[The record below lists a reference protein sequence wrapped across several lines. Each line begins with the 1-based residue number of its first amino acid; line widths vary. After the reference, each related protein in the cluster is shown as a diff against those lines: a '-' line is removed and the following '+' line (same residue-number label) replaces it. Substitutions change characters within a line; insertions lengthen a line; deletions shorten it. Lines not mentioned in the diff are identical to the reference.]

1 MRIGLLIYGSLDILT
16 GGYFYDRQV
25 VEAWRQA
32 GDEVVILSLPWR
44 GYWRHLADNFS
55 AQLVRRLREL
65 PVDVL
70 IQDELCY
77 PSLVWLSGQLQDQL
91 PYPQLSLI
99 HLLKQTEQ
107 HPAPQA
113 AIYRSLENHYLRQM
127 DGFIYNSQDSRR
139 LVEAIV
145 PGAAGVVA
153 YPGWDHLQVA
163 TERREAAGPVRII
176 AVGNLMRRKGQHLLL
191 QALAEL
197 PELDWRLTL
206 AGSGEFEPAYE
217 RELRAL
223 AQAKGLAERVE
234 FLGRQPNEKIGA
246 LLAEHDLFVLPSSYE
261 GFGIVYLEA
270 QLAGLPVIATTAGA
284 AGEILVDGE
293 TGYLLPAD
301 NVPALRACLAE
312 LLADRSRLRQMAARA
327 TARACEFPT
336 WAQTAATIRQFAGAA
351 IEAFHD

>member
-44 GYWRHLADNFS
+44 GYWRHLGDNFS
-55 AQLVRRLREL
+55 TEFTRRLCEL

-77 PSLVWLSGQLQDQL
+77 PSMVWLSGQLQDRL

-99 HLLKQTEQ
+99 HLLKQSEQ
-107 HPAPQA
+107 HPPLQA
-113 AIYRSLENHYLRQM
+113 AIYRALENRYLRQM
-127 DGFIYNSQDSRR
+127 DGFIYNSQDSCR

-145 PGAAGVVA
+145 PGAPGVVA
-153 YPGWDHLQVA
+153 YPGWDHLKVLPML
-163 TERREAAGPVRII
+163 REPAGPVRII

-191 QALAEL
+191 AALAGL
-197 PELDWRLTL
+197 PRLEWRLTL
-206 AGSGEFEPAYE
+206 AGSGEFEPDYE
-217 RELRAL
+217 RELQAL
-223 AQAKGLAERVE
+223 TQANGLTARVT
-234 FLGRQPNEKIGA
+234 FLGRQPNKKIGA
-246 LLAEHDLFVLPSSYE
+246 LLAQHDLFVLPSSYE

-284 AGEILVDGE
+284 AGEILVEGE
-293 TGYLLPAD
+293 TGYLLPAA
-301 NVPALRACLAE
+301 NVAALRDCLAE
-312 LLADRSRLRQMAARA
+312 LLTDRHRLWQMSGKAAARA
-327 TARACEFPT
+327 RQFPT
-336 WAQTAATIRQFAGAA
+336 WAETAATIRQFASAA
-351 IEAFHD
+351 IEAFDG